1 MTVLP
6 AREPLEAVAERL
18 RAAGIPYALGGSS
31 MLHAIGLESRVGDW
45 DLTTDVAVDEVTRA
59 LADLKPV
66 RHGNSGV
73 HADHKLVCFGATV
86 EVICR
91 MAFFAPTG
99 IVHIPTIA
107 TGNWQGH
114 PIGSPA
120 AWAVAYALMAG
131 EKPGYE
137 AKAERLFA
145 WSAGRI
151 SDAERAALAREP
163 IPPAIASRLA
173 AAQVAREAPP
183 A

>member
-45 DLTTDVAVDEVTRA
+45 DLTTDVA
-59 LADLKPV
+59 
-66 RHGNSGV
+66 
-73 HADHKLVCFGATV
+73 
-86 EVICR
+86 
-91 MAFFAPTG
+91 
-99 IVHIPTIA
+99 VHIPTIA